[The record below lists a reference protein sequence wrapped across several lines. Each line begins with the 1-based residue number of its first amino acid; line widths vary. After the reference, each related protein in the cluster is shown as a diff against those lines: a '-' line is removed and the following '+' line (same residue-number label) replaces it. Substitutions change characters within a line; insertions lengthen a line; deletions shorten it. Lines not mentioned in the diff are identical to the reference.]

1 MTDETGTGP
10 SQARRRGATAWPW
23 VRTLLLVTAGAA
35 LVLGATRV
43 PDAGAGLSLG
53 QGPGPQA
60 GGTAP
65 PDQEPVT
72 DVDLA
77 CAGAE
82 QQGVEDATVQ
92 ERGQSVRV
100 RAVAAPA
107 QALPE
112 GIEPPE
118 EGFIELTRLP
128 QLGAVP
134 DSEAVPEPEA
144 VPESEVG
151 RTQERGVEV
160 ALGIEGPHGAG
171 VRGEG
176 GLAMGLVAAQ
186 QHLSTEEQQRGL
198 AIAGCTRPAT
208 DSWLLAGGDQPGRV
222 ERLVL
227 VNPGANPV
235 TVVVEVLGGAGPVPA
250 PGGQGIV
257 VGPGDR
263 SVLLLD
269 ALAPG
274 QATPAVHVTSTGG
287 PVIAALGDRW
297 LEGSLDRGLELT
309 TASAAPSTGLVV
321 PGLSMPGDG
330 DEGEAALRVGVPG
343 ETGAVVQVR
352 ALTADGPVRVERD
365 VTLVGAGHAVDID
378 VSDLP
383 AGTHALEITS
393 DEPVVAA
400 ARVERR
406 TESDG
411 VADLA
416 WVPATEPVVELAGA
430 PLMDLSGREVL
441 NTLALASREGATV
454 QVVTSGVD
462 GQVDSQE
469 IEVPAATS
477 LALEL
482 GDSTAAWVRPVSG
495 DVHAAVVSTHE
506 DPLGTLIGGM
516 PLVETPLTRPAV
528 EVTPWRP

>member
-1 MTDETGTGP
+1 
-10 SQARRRGATAWPW
+10 
-23 VRTLLLVTAGAA
+23 VRTLLLITAGAA

-43 PDAGAGLSLG
+43 PDAGGLLTLG
-53 QGPGPQA
+53 GGPGPQA
-60 GGTAP
+60 AEAP
-65 PDQEPVT
+65 PPDHELVT
-72 DVDLA
+72 DVNLA

-82 QQGVEDATVQ
+82 QQGVEDAALQ
-92 ERGQSVRV
+92 EQGQSVRV

-112 GIEPPE
+112 GVEPPE
-118 EGFIELTRLP
+118 EGSIELTRLP

-134 DSEAVPEPEA
+134 DSEGEPDSEA
-144 VPESEVG
+144 PPESEELPESEAAPGSEVE
-151 RTQERGVEV
+151 RTQERGTEV
-160 ALGIEGPHGAG
+160 ALVIDGPHGAG

-208 DSWLLAGGDQPGRV
+208 DSWLLAGGDQPGRL

-235 TVVVEVLGGAGPVPA
+235 TVGVEVLGGAGPVPA

-274 QATPAVHVTSTGG
+274 QVTPAVHVTTTGG
-287 PVIAALGDRW
+287 PVLAALGDRW
-297 LEGSLDRGLELT
+297 LGGSLDRGLELT
-309 TASAAPSTGLVV
+309 TASAAPSTELVV

-330 DEGEAALRVGVPG
+330 DHGEAALRVGVPG
-343 ETGAVVQVR
+343 QTGAVVQVR

-406 TESDG
+406 AEADG

-430 PLMDLSGREVL
+430 PLTDLSGLEVV
-441 NTLALASREGATV
+441 NTLAVASREGATV

-469 IEVPAATS
+469 IEVPAASS
-477 LALEL
+477 LAVEL
-482 GDSTAAWVRPVSG
+482 DDATAAWVRPVSG

-516 PLVETPLTRPAV
+516 SLVETPLTRPAV